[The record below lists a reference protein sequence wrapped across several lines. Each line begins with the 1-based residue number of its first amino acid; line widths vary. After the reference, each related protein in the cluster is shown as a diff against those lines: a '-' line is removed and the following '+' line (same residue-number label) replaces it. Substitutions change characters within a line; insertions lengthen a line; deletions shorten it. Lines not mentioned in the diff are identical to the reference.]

1 MTDSQVSYVPIEE
14 LAEHLSVKVST
25 IRQWVK
31 QGYIPKDTYIKV
43 GNTYR
48 YNIPEV
54 VNALK
59 QDAPESSKE
68 INPNDPVQLELDFNE
83 EQDL

>member
-1 MTDSQVSYVPIEE
+1 MTDSPVSYVPIEE

-59 QDAPESSKE
+59 QEVPEDDRP
-68 INPNDPVQLELDFNE
+68 NPNDPVQLELDFNE